1 MVLLPLYKIG
11 YKKQPN
17 ITKNLQIYS
26 YQHISLKGV
35 IYLYNG
41 YITNIIH
48 FFIMLIDF
56 TEYELETIANAM
68 EDYIQYDDEK
78 LDTELLFGGL
88 SVADRVTSINNKIDS
103 VLYN

>member
-1 MVLLPLYKIG
+1 MNLKYIHINIFLDLGCISIIMNTYKH
-11 YKKQPN
+11 
-17 ITKNLQIYS
+17 YS
-26 YQHISLKGV
+26 
-35 IYLYNG
+35 
-41 YITNIIH
+41 

-68 EDYIQYDDEK
+68 QDYINYDDEN
-78 LDTELLFGGL
+78 LNTEFLFGGL